1 MNENRKLS
9 RNSTVDYLTDSQL
22 NWLRLKL
29 DKAEKSDFIT
39 DTKEEILA
47 QAKILLKGKL
57 SIIFKK

>member
-9 RNSTVDYLTDSQL
+9 RNSTVDDLTDSQL